1 MLSNS
6 KCVINR
12 KRSSM
17 ENLKTPNNI
26 YFRNVGVQ
34 TFRHINVFSDV
45 ITFEIGQSARE
56 TCFQFTFGG
65 FAKSVLKKMRLTS
78 VTFKSENEETA
89 SVLSFS
95 KFRILKVIWNVY
107 CTIDSSRLLH
117 WYCNDVCFRLTVT
130 MLELIVMFFLGV
142 L

>member
-1 MLSNS
+1 
-6 KCVINR
+6 
-12 KRSSM
+12 M

-65 FAKSVLKKMRLTS
+65 FTKSVLKKNAFNVRDIQIG
-78 VTFKSENEETA
+78 KRGNC
-89 SVLSFS
+89 LSFVFFEIS
-95 KFRILKVIWNVY
+95 NSEGHLK
-107 CTIDSSRLLH
+107 RLLH
-117 WYCNDVCFRLTVT
+117 NR
-130 MLELIVMFFLGV
+130 
-142 L
+142 